1 MHTEKNMVDNIFN
14 TVMDFKGK
22 TKDGLASQKDM
33 TIWCDRPELSVDL
46 EYKGNNIPKAVYKV
60 TEAQKESILQWL
72 VSLKF
77 PDGYCSNLSRCVDMD
92 KLATTSSI
100 KTHNA
105 HVIMQRL
112 LPIALKEML
121 PEHVWSCITEISLL
135 FQSICSSVL
144 DAASLQRLEE
154 SVPMLMCNLE
164 KIMPP
169 SFFDGME
176 HLVIFLPY
184 EALNGGPVFYRWMYK
199 FERLVTISFIFEYLF
214 YNNINLCTTFI
225 LHCRFL
231 GELKKKVT
239 NKAHV
244 EASICQAYLQQEIST
259 FSSFYFEREVITR
272 RKRPARNDDIGE
284 DLYENVVFIFNYPS
298 RGKGDATNR
307 YIVGKEL
314 QIAYT
319 YMLINCPKILPLYQ

>member
-199 FERLVTISFIFEYLF
+199 FER
-214 YNNINLCTTFI
+214 
-225 LHCRFL
+225 FL